1 MSYSQDVEYLPAR
14 AEVLFRASWDYIPLS
29 VLKLIRYIPMEPWT
43 RIRNLNNL
51 FRQYGKQIIR
61 EQGSDV
67 DTEKK
72 VASKDILSILSEP
85 LQPTMR
91 SESSWGLIPLV
102 SSAQSRRTHPRTP
115 RPA

>member
-1 MSYSQDVEYLPAR
+1 MSYSQDVEYLPAK
-14 AEVLFRASWDYIPLS
+14 AEVLFRASWDYIPLP

-67 DTEKK
+67 DTEK
-72 VASKDILSILSEP
+72 VANKDILSILSEP
-85 LQPTMR
+85 LPLSLG
-91 SESSWGLIPLV
+91 SESS
-102 SSAQSRRTHPRTP
+102 
-115 RPA
+115 